1 MSDEFLTLG
10 LPFGSFSDLS
20 KEIAETEE
28 NLQTVPRS
36 RRSPQRSHAPSF
48 IQKFDSSGDVRIA
61 GDSPPSF

>member
-20 KEIAETEE
+20 KEIAETED

-36 RRSPQRSHAPSF
+36 RRSRLEVMHHQSAKNLIHRV
-48 IQKFDSSGDVRIA
+48 SSGFLRTPIRP
-61 GDSPPSF
+61 G